1 MKDFE
6 GFVAAFLPGL
16 VYFEFKMVNS
26 RTRRIF
32 TELFQGELFKV
43 LDFKNLYLKILFQVI
58 SMYTN
63 KSRKSSLLYI
73 TYGGRRLYQYNKNDF
88 LFEF

>member
-43 LDFKNLYLKILFQVI
+43 LDLKKDIIFSYLNV
-58 SMYTN
+58 YTTD
-63 KSRKSSLLYI
+63 I
-73 TYGGRRLYQYNKNDF
+73 
-88 LFEF
+88 

>member
-43 LDFKNLYLKILFQVI
+43 LDFKTL
-58 SMYTN
+58 
-63 KSRKSSLLYI
+63 
-73 TYGGRRLYQYNKNDF
+73 
-88 LFEF
+88 

>member
-1 MKDFE
+1 MFQNAYVKGNPITNMKDFE

-43 LDFKNLYLKILFQVI
+43 LDFKTLQLKILFLGI
-58 SMYTN
+58 YMYTD
-63 KSRKSSLLYI
+63 I
-73 TYGGRRLYQYNKNDF
+73 
-88 LFEF
+88 

>member
-1 MKDFE
+1 MSLWQRLNFFKRTLCFENPYVKGNPITNMKDFE

-43 LDFKNLYLKILFQVI
+43 PDLKKKILFLVI
-58 SMYTN
+58 
-63 KSRKSSLLYI
+63 
-73 TYGGRRLYQYNKNDF
+73 
-88 LFEF
+88 